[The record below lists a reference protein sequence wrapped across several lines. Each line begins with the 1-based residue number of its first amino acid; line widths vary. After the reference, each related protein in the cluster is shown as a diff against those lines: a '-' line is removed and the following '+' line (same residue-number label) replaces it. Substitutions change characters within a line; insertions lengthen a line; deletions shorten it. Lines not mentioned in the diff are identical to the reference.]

1 MILKI
6 MISYK
11 FIWWFGNWP
20 LVQVITLGNRNSWL
34 RSCKT
39 DTVHL
44 NQFWKLK
51 QHLST
56 VKFSKKK
63 WIIYFK
69 INMVILSMKSNR
81 LFYDKGKCA
90 KIMYDLRAPIT
101 NLDRIN
107 SSKELSW
114 HKLILKALRMKLQNP
129 LPFLKYSP
137 STYNSNYGTCPK
149 FDS

>member
-1 MILKI
+1 MIAVMQNWHSSFEPVLKI
-6 MISYK
+6 EAAPVNCEI
-11 FIWWFGNWP
+11 
-20 LVQVITLGNRNSWL
+20 LQ
-34 RSCKT
+34 
-39 DTVHL
+39 
-44 NQFWKLK
+44 
-51 QHLST
+51 
-56 VKFSKKK
+56 KK

-107 SSKELSW
+107 SSKESSW